1 MAICAVLAGV
11 ATPGQFDTA
20 VYPIQFC
27 IVTADPVTVEGAER
41 PKRRRAETV
50 ERLLDAALET
60 FAEIGFAAASVED
73 ICRRGGFTRG
83 AFYSSFRSK
92 DELFGALFARETA
105 RNIELAETQL
115 TGIEQEDDPVAVGLE
130 RCLSALRADR
140 TWVLVLTEFRLHAA
154 RHPEAATALHE
165 HVTALNDRL
174 TALIETVAARAGLEL
189 TVPAAQLAGAIA
201 ALHDG
206 AVLAQVLEPGA
217 ATTDL
222 ERTALL
228 LLVRAAIA

>member
-1 MAICAVLAGV
+1 
-11 ATPGQFDTA
+11 
-20 VYPIQFC
+20 
-27 IVTADPVTVEGAER
+27 VELHR
-41 PKRRRAETV
+41 PRRRRAETV

-83 AFYSSFRSK
+83 AFYSSFRTK

-105 RNIELAETQL
+105 RNITLAETQL
-115 TGIEQEDDPVAVGLE
+115 TGIEQEADPVAVGLE

-140 TWVLVLTEFRLHAA
+140 TWVLVLTEYRLHAA
-154 RHPEAATALHE
+154 RHPEAAAALSDHLAALH
-165 HVTALNDRL
+165 DRL
-174 TALIETVAARAGLEL
+174 TGLIETVAARAGLAL
-189 TVPAAQLAGAIA
+189 TVPAAQLAGAIT

-206 AVLAQVLEPGA
+206 AVLSRVLDPD
-217 ATTDL
+217 ATRDDL

-228 LLVRAAIA
+228 LLLRAAIH

>member
-1 MAICAVLAGV
+1 M
-11 ATPGQFDTA
+11 FDTEL
-20 VYPIQFC
+20 YPIQSC
-27 IVTADPVTVEGAER
+27 IVTAAPTTVDGAER
-41 PKRRRAETV
+41 PKRRRAVTV

-83 AFYSSFRSK
+83 AFYSSFRTK

-105 RNIELAETQL
+105 RNIELAEVQL
-115 TGIEQEDDPVAVGLE
+115 TGIEQEADPVSVGLE

-140 TWVLVLTEFRLHAA
+140 TWVLVLTEYRLHAA
-154 RHPEAATALHE
+154 RHPEAAAALHA
-165 HVTALNDRL
+165 HVAALNDRL

-189 TVPAAQLAGAIA
+189 TVPAGRLAGAIT

-206 AVLAQVLEPGA
+206 AVLAQVLQPDP
-217 ATTDL
+217 ATADL

-228 LLVRAAIA
+228 LMLRAAVR